1 MVIVLILVA
10 LWGVVLTPTVL
21 RKLQS
26 RGSHQSIDSFH
37 RSLHLLESSGPKIV
51 QPAYRLAS
59 GDPMAVPVVARPAA
73 IDVTP
78 RPQLVLLRP
87 PGQGGEETM
96 HDFDDEYVE
105 DYYEEDYDRP
115 RRRTAP
121 SIRPTSAA
129 ALPGRSAAAQRRRKI
144 LLILGGAVIVTALGG
159 FVMSFLWDLM
169 VVAIIALVAY
179 VGLMAWA
186 ATHDMSGA
194 APSSIIERHIA
205 HATAF
210 DEDFDEFDGDEWYDD
225 RPATRA
231 HFDVSDERD
240 EDPGVFDAAEQWA
253 DHDEQW
259 WDQPRRAA
267 TR

>member
-1 MVIVLILVA
+1 MAIVLILVV
-10 LWGVVLTPTVL
+10 LWGVVLIPTVL

-59 GDPMAVPVVARPAA
+59 GDSMSVPVVARPAA

-96 HDFDDEYVE
+96 HDFDEDYVE

-121 SIRPTSAA
+121 SIRPTSTTG
-129 ALPGRSAAAQRRRKI
+129 LPGRSAAAQRRRKI
-144 LLILGGAVIVTALGG
+144 LLALGGTVIVTALGG
-159 FVMSFLWDLM
+159 FVISFLWDLM
-169 VVAIIALVAY
+169 VVAIIALAAY

-186 ATHDMSGA
+186 ATHDMAGA
-194 APSSIIERHIA
+194 APNRVIERHIA

-210 DEDFDEFDGDEWYDD
+210 DEEYDEYEDDEWYDD

-231 HFDVSDERD
+231 HYDVFDERD
-240 EDPGVFDAAEQWA
+240 RAPGVFDAAEEWA